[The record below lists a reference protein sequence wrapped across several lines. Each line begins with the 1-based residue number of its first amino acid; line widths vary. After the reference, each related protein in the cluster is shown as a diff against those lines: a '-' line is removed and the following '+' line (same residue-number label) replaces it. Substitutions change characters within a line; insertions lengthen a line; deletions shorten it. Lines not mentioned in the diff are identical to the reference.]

1 MKNEKI
7 DMSRES
13 DAFRVSQDGV
23 YIITGTNSRHGIT
36 VSAGINATIV
46 LQNANLCDPGNMGV
60 AFHIAENCHITVV
73 LEGNNILHSGR
84 EMAAIQSR
92 KNSVLIIKGDG
103 KLVAYGGEGA
113 AGIGC
118 GYATECG
125 DIIIVSGIIEAYAGY
140 QHETSWRAGSAGIGG
155 AGQYAGRK
163 SKCGNI
169 TIAGGKIIAKCD
181 KGNWDIGPGDEGTCG
196 SVKVDKNVI
205 APGVRVYDSDAPE
218 PTHTPDPTPAP
229 TPNPAPA
236 PTPHF
241 GTEQYGDLKHI
252 PIPNAG
258 LVILSPFFPK
268 LFMRLGMLSQ
278 DYRSFNSN
286 ESKVRAIFIL
296 QRLIT
301 NEDRE
306 YNEKE
311 LFLNRLLVNYF
322 SDEPLP
328 RRLELNQDELNAID
342 SLLEIAKMSWSK
354 MRSTSMRAFQEAF
367 LSRNG
372 SIEKTEREW
381 TLTVEERAYDILL
394 DSIPW
399 SYKLMRLPWM
409 DNMLRVNWR

>member
-13 DAFRVSQDGV
+13 DTFRVSQDGV

-196 SVKVDKNVI
+196 SVKVDKNAI
-205 APGVRVYDSDAPE
+205 APGVRVYGS
-218 PTHTPDPTPAP
+218 HL
-229 TPNPAPA
+229 
-236 PTPHF
+236 
-241 GTEQYGDLKHI
+241 GTEQYRDLKHI
-252 PIPNAG
+252 PISNAG
-258 LVILSPFFPK
+258 LVILFPFLPM
-268 LFMRLGMLSQ
+268 LFMRLNMLSQ
-278 DYRSFNSN
+278 DRRDFNSN

-296 QRLIT
+296 QHLMAS
-301 NEDRE
+301 EDRE
-306 YNEKE
+306 YDEKD
-311 LFLNRLLVNYF
+311 LFLNRLLINYPF
-322 SDEPLP
+322 NEPLP
-328 RRLELNQDELNAID
+328 KRMELNQDELNTID
-342 SLLEIAKMSWSK
+342 SLLEAAKTNWEK
-354 MRSTSMRAFQEAF
+354 MRNTSMRGFQEAF
-367 LSRNG
+367 LRRAG
-372 SIEKTEREW
+372 FIEKTEREW
-381 TLTVEERAYDILL
+381 VLTVEERAFDILL

-399 SYKLMRLPWM
+399 SYKLVRLPWM
-409 DNMLRVNWR
+409 ENILKVNWR